1 MSEKNST
8 EKRGSAPRRAFVAR
22 GDSAS
27 ILASALYGALLAIV
41 VVAGVVWSLGTHRL
55 ERARA
60 ARDGA
65 HRTVALL
72 TESAVES
79 LADPTPSSLSSLRS
93 LVVRVVADSG
103 LESCSI
109 TLADGTTIASSIP
122 SQISHDGE
130 EKVLAGTWSGSAADG
145 SSEAALGFFD
155 VPSSIEIS
163 SSTIVPGR
171 GGIRVRAQRTL
182 SDSWVSSASSMY
194 GAMSVGLAAA
204 IGWAVVSWFYR
215 KRTRALGAIQQALRA
230 VERGHGSAAEASIS
244 EAFGVEAAA
253 WNRMLAEREE
263 LKESMLL
270 NQGDGVPGGKIAA
283 TGDLGSACDALWMG
297 LVILD
302 SKLSIKYCNG
312 AAAVLLRAKREEIV
326 GQMMGEIARDASV
339 VSMLESI
346 ASGKNRQRTSVESR
360 SEAFANESGGRSGGV
375 ASAAVLRFTA
385 RPLRRDE
392 SDSVMVIVE
401 DITQQRIAD
410 ESRNAFVAQASHE
423 LRTPLTSIRLYVE
436 TLLESGESDPA
447 VRSKCINVIGAEARR
462 LERIVGD
469 MLSVAEIEAGA
480 LKLRVGDVRLD
491 ALFEEIQNDYKIAA
505 EDKEIALS
513 FDLPPKYPVLQGDRD
528 KLSLAIHNV
537 IGNAIKYTP
546 MGGKVTVTANET
558 DGRFQVAV
566 SDTGLGIKP
575 EEQELIFEKFYRAK
589 DKRVGTISGSGLGLA
604 LARDVVRQHG
614 GDISVKSE
622 IDRGSTF
629 TIAVPLPDTQGQ
641 SMAA

>member
-8 EKRGSAPRRAFVAR
+8 LNQRSAPRRAFVAR

-27 ILASALYGALLAIV
+27 ILASSLFGALLAV
-41 VVAGVVWSLGTHRL
+41 VVAASVVWSLGTRRL
-55 ERARA
+55 DRALA

-65 HRTVALL
+65 QRTVALL
-72 TESAVES
+72 TESALES
-79 LADPTPSSLSSLRS
+79 LADPTPASLSSLRS
-93 LVVRVVADSG
+93 LVVRVAADSG

-109 TLADGTTIASSIP
+109 ALPDGTTIASSLP
-122 SQISHDGE
+122 SQISHDSE
-130 EKVLAGTWSGSAADG
+130 EKVLAGSWQGSASGGAN
-145 SSEAALGFFD
+145 EASIGFFS
-155 VPSSIEIS
+155 VPSSVSIS
-163 SSTIVPGR
+163 SGTMVPGR
-171 GGIRVRAQRTL
+171 GEIRVHAQRL
-182 SDSWVSSASSMY
+182 ISSSWISSASPVY
-194 GAMSVGLAAA
+194 GTLGGGLVAAA
-204 IGWAVVSWFYR
+204 GWAVVSWYYR
-215 KRTRALGAIQQALRA
+215 RRTRALGAIQQALRA
-230 VERGHGSAAEASIS
+230 MDRGCDSASEASIS
-244 EAFGVEAAA
+244 DSFGAEAIA
-253 WNRMLAEREE
+253 WNRLLAEHEE

-270 NQGDGVPGGKIAA
+270 SQSDGPAGGKIAA
-283 TGDLGSACDALWMG
+283 TGDLGSACDALWLG

-326 GQMMGEIARDASV
+326 GQSMDEIVRDEA
-339 VSMLESI
+339 VSRTLESI

-360 SEAFANESGGRSGGV
+360 QEAFANESSGRSGGV
-375 ASAAVLRFTA
+375 ASAAILRFTA

-392 SDSVMVIVE
+392 SDSVMVIIE
-401 DITQQRIAD
+401 DVTQQRIAD

-423 LRTPLTSIRLYVE
+423 LRTPLTSIRLYIE

-447 VRSKCINVIGAEARR
+447 LRSKCINVIGSEARR

-505 EDKEIALS
+505 EDKEISLT

-546 MGGKVTVTANET
+546 VGGKVTVTANET

-575 EEQELIFEKFYRAK
+575 EEQELIFEKFYRSK

-604 LARDVVRQHG
+604 LARDVIRLHG

-629 TIAVPLPDTQGQ
+629 TIAVPLAEVQGQ

>member
-8 EKRGSAPRRAFVAR
+8 QNQGLAPRRAFVAR

-27 ILASALYGALLAIV
+27 ILASSLYGVLLAII
-41 VVAGVVWSLGTHRL
+41 VVAGVVWSLGTQRL

-60 ARDGA
+60 DRDGA
-65 HRTVALL
+65 RRTVSLL

-79 LADPTPSSLSSLRS
+79 LSDPTPSSLSSLRS

-109 TLADGTTIASSIP
+109 SLADGTTIASSLP
-122 SQISHDGE
+122 SQISHDSE
-130 EKVLAGTWSGSAADG
+130 EKVLAGSWLGSASDEADG
-145 SSEAALGFFD
+145 ASIGFFS
-155 VPSSIEIS
+155 VPSSVSIS
-163 SSTIVPGR
+163 SSTVVPGR
-171 GGIRVRAQRTL
+171 GGIRVQAQR
-182 SDSWVSSASSMY
+182 SISSSWISSATSAY
-194 GAMSVGLAAA
+194 GTLGGGLAAA
-204 IGWAVVSWFYR
+204 AGWAMVSWFYR
-215 KRTRALGAIQQALRA
+215 RRTRALGAIQQALRA
-230 VERGHGSAAEASIS
+230 MERGCDSASEASIS
-244 EAFGVEAAA
+244 DAFGAEAVA
-253 WNRMLAEREE
+253 WNRLLTEREE

-270 NQGDGVPGGKIAA
+270 SQSDGPTGGKIAA
-283 TGDLGSACDALWMG
+283 SGDLGSACDALWLG

-312 AAAVLLRAKREEIV
+312 AAAVLLRTKREEIV
-326 GQMMGEIARDASV
+326 GQSMSEIVRDKA
-339 VSMLESI
+339 VSGMIESI
-346 ASGKNRQRTSVESR
+346 ATGKNRQRTSVESR
-360 SEAFANESGGRSGGV
+360 REAFANEAVGRSGGV

-385 RPLRRDE
+385 RPLRCDE
-392 SDSVMVIVE
+392 SDSVMVIIE

-447 VRSKCINVIGAEARR
+447 VRSKCINVIGTEARR

-505 EDKEIALS
+505 EDKEITLT

-546 MGGKVTVTANET
+546 VGGKVTVTANET

-622 IDRGSTF
+622 LDRGSTF
-629 TIAVPLPDTQGQ
+629 TIAVPLPETQGQ